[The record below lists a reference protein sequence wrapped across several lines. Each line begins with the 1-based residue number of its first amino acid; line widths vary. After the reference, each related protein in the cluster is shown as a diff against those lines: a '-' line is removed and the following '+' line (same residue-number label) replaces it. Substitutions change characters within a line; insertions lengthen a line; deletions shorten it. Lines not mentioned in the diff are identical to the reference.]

1 MNSISEILEE
11 EESLIDEEPLSMS
24 QLNILARTDEE
35 EAAYLYFEQKL
46 RESLHRDY
54 YQNY

>member
-11 EESLIDEEPLSMS
+11 EEFLINEEPLSIS

-35 EAAYLYFEQKL
+35 EAAHLYFEQKL
-46 RESLHRDY
+46 REGLYQDY